1 MGVSFSVESDKE
13 IHVVVSFEVK
23 EEVGE
28 GPSLV
33 SIHRWCCEFSSKPF
47 SVRRPITQDKEQ

>member
-1 MGVSFSVESDKE
+1 MGVSFSVESDEE
-13 IHVVVSFEVK
+13 IHVVMSFEVK

-33 SIHRWCCEFSSKPF
+33 SINQWCCESSSKPF